1 MKNLMNILR
10 DTRIAIPLGFLL
22 GLELFLQTGLYK
34 SLKQPGLYGHRLI
47 DSGMVLLGGCG

>member
-22 GLELFLQTGLYK
+22 GLELFLHATA
-34 SLKQPGLYGHRLI
+34 LI
-47 DSGMVLLGGCG
+47 R